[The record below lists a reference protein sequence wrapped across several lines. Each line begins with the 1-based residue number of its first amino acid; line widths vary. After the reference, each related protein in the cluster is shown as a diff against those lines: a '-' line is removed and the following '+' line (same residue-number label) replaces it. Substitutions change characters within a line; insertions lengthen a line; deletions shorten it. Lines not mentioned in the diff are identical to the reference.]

1 MLGEK
6 QLQGITGMISRQLF
20 PDKYKDVPD
29 FVLKR
34 AAEKGSLI
42 HAQCQFADAT
52 GLPPESIEAENY
64 IRMRVNAG
72 YKALANEYTVSDN
85 EYFASNID
93 CVWEKVGR
101 ISLVD
106 IKTTLHLDKEYLSW
120 QLSIYAYL
128 FELQNP
134 LLKVDKLFGIWVRGD
149 KHELVVIPRKPD
161 KEVKKL
167 MEC

>member
-1 MLGEK
+1 MMIELVKSSVVFNEENHTYMLGEK

-72 YKALANEYTVSDN
+72 YKAFANEYTVSDN
-85 EYFASNID
+85 E
-93 CVWEKVGR
+93 
-101 ISLVD
+101 
-106 IKTTLHLDKEYLSW
+106 
-120 QLSIYAYL
+120 
-128 FELQNP
+128 
-134 LLKVDKLFGIWVRGD
+134 
-149 KHELVVIPRKPD
+149 
-161 KEVKKL
+161 
-167 MEC
+167 